1 MDQARYDEMYSR
13 LRDMYYREGATQRDL
28 ATRFGCSNQ
37 YVSQLLSG
45 QAPFARV
52 SLELFARIF
61 PDADIVFGGGG
72 NSVSVARNA
81 NSAVAVGDG
90 ASATNTTAVDSGTVM
105 TAAELLELVM
115 AAADDDIPP
124 AVKVFVWRLYNS
136 RGRR

>member
-1 MDQARYDEMYSR
+1 MDQSRYDEMFSR

-28 ATRFGCSNQ
+28 AARFGCSNQ

-45 QAPFARV
+45 KAPFARV

-61 PDADIVFGGGG
+61 PDADIVFGEGGH
-72 NSVSVARNA
+72 SVTVARNA

-90 ASATNTTAVDSGTVM
+90 ASATNNTGAGAAAM

-124 AVKVFVWRLYNS
+124 TVKIAVWRLYNN
-136 RGRR
+136 RGGR